1 MNTGESSSQECLS
14 HCNKHWIKCPW
25 FITVEGPVWIVSWF
39 EITKYLFKEEDTTE
53 SVVCTF
59 FSKPSP
65 PAPLHLTAVVLRCVQ
80 HGVYRGAGRLWE
92 HLRPAAGAV
101 WKFLRP
107 LQKRHAAQPGRPV
120 PLLCIIQ
127 QLRTAGP
134 KKVQQSR
141 IEILNIF
148 PSTLKIFHFGRN
160 CAGQL
165 LGREDF
171 SYWKKK
177 KTAPDVVQPNVRED
191 LKTVEG
197 REPDQQQLP
206 GGEGMSFRT

>member
-1 MNTGESSSQECLS
+1 M
-14 HCNKHWIKCPW
+14 
-25 FITVEGPVWIVSWF
+25 WIVSWF

-120 PLLCIIQ
+120 PLLRIIQ

-141 IEILNIF
+141 IEIPNIF
-148 PSTLKIFHFGRN
+148 PSTLKIFHFGHN